1 MVPLELQDANIRPQS
16 PESTLGTQVTSGA
29 RSDLKQAT
37 NLARHM
43 VTECG
48 MSDVVGPIFI
58 SDSPGGD
65 FQKKIDSEVM
75 RLLKEAY
82 ARVRKL
88 LSKVS
93 VIERGQ
99 LLLV

>member
-1 MVPLELQDANIRPQS
+1 M
-16 PESTLGTQVTSGA
+16 
-29 RSDLKQAT
+29 SDL
-37 NLARHM
+37 
-43 VTECG
+43 
-48 MSDVVGPIFI
+48 VGPIFI

-93 VIERGQ
+93 VSERGQ
-99 LLLV
+99 LLLVWDGSTLRGAWRICKRKATFASTLQCLSKCQMQVLEPSILLSCSE

>member
-1 MVPLELQDANIRPQS
+1 
-16 PESTLGTQVTSGA
+16 
-29 RSDLKQAT
+29 
-37 NLARHM
+37 
-43 VTECG
+43 

-93 VIERGQ
+93 AIERVQ
-99 LLLV
+99 LLLVGDSSTLRGA

>member
-1 MVPLELQDANIRPQS
+1 M
-16 PESTLGTQVTSGA
+16 TSGA

-37 NLARHM
+37 SLARHM

-48 MSDVVGPIFI
+48 MSDVVGPIFVA
-58 SDSPGGD
+58 DSPGGD
-65 FQKKIDSEVM
+65 FQKKIDGEVM

-88 LSKVS
+88 LAKVPRRPS
-93 VIERGQ
+93 VKPVVSQRLRWCAERSCERTVV
-99 LLLV
+99 LP